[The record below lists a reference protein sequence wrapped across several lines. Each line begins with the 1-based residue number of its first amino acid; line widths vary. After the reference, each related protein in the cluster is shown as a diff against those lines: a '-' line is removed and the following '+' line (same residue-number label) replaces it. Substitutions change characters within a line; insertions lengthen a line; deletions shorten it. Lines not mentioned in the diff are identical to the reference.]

1 MSLGSRQHPCYQDP
15 NPRSRLKPDTTS
27 TIKYIKMYAG
37 AIPTTYPYA
46 LPLVPGLYGQKGT
59 VYEYRPVPFFE
70 FRGSG
75 APPADLGTP
84 GDVYIDLTPDA
95 HALYCKSEED
105 WARWAGPAEAATEQL
120 CHPHFVDERQS
131 RYVNLHPEQGPEWVC
146 RQTVVRRQQA
156 LRAAGILEDSHADS
170 AQAGL
175 RLASTIIGH
184 PARGVSP
191 ATMGAESDL
200 FASDSEGPSDAEP
213 KLSDVDD
220 EAFFPSKRARTLA
233 SSSISAARSAN
244 RPAATAAP
252 RPRYWHPSP
261 DPETRRLEEKL
272 AALQADKELHQ
283 LRSRKRMLLVS
294 LATAQRGFRPASEL
308 LQTLEKEYTKYHPSD
323 APSVMPTEPWVLPDL
338 RTAVDHGKK
347 ELRATQIK
355 RAEAEKQLAE
365 RVQWC
370 DALRQNQ

>member
-1 MSLGSRQHPCYQDP
+1 
-15 NPRSRLKPDTTS
+15 
-27 TIKYIKMYAG
+27 MYAG

-84 GDVYIDLTPDA
+84 GDVYIDLTPDV
-95 HALYCKSEED
+95 HALYCRSEED

-120 CHPHFVDERQS
+120 CHPHFVDWKQS

-170 AQAGL
+170 PQAGL
-175 RLASTIIGH
+175 RLASTIIGQYLAKTGGVQAPSSPTPSAS

-191 ATMGAESDL
+191 ATMDAELDL
-200 FASDSEGPSDAEP
+200 FASDSEGPSDAEL
-213 KLSDVDD
+213 KLSDVDN

-252 RPRYWHPSP
+252 RPRYRHPSP

-308 LQTLEKEYTKYHPSD
+308 LQTLEKEYTKY
-323 APSVMPTEPWVLPDL
+323 
-338 RTAVDHGKK
+338 R
-347 ELRATQIK
+347 
-355 RAEAEKQLAE
+355 
-365 RVQWC
+365 
-370 DALRQNQ
+370 